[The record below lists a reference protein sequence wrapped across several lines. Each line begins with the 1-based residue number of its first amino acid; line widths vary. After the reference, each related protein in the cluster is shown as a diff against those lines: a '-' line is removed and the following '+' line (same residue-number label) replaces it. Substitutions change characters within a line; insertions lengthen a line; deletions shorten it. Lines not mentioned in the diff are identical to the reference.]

1 MHKHTHTHLLFSC
14 CWFASGPRL
23 CRSILITKRKVSAS
37 SLVHHSANDK
47 ERGEVGREVQC
58 EGKGEVER
66 SDSSLWGAISIKAAL
81 SPTACHCWCELKE
94 SVYQLSLLCV
104 RLPFSELWRRG
115 EKEEQAGLCAGVQNT
130 KRNNTRTITQREEKQ
145 HGTEK
150 SPICFYMRLCNLC
163 CYQNFRRHWFFS
175 GTEYREPYFST
186 LPFQVFTWRA
196 GIENLPLPRYF

>member
-14 CWFASGPRL
+14 CWFASGPTL
-23 CRSILITKRKVSAS
+23 CRSILITKREVSAS

-58 EGKGEVER
+58 EGKREVER

-130 KRNNTRTITQREEKQ
+130 KRKKHTHNHSE
-145 HGTEK
+145 
-150 SPICFYMRLCNLC
+150 
-163 CYQNFRRHWFFS
+163 RRKAARNGEIRISHMLLY
-175 GTEYREPYFST
+175 EAVQPML
-186 LPFQVFTWRA
+186 LPK
-196 GIENLPLPRYF
+196 L